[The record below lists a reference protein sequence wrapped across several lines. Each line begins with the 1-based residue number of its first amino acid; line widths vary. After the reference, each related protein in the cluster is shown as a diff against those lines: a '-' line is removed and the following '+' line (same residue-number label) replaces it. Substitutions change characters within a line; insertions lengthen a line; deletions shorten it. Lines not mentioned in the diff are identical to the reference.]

1 LRTIPGIGLVTAIIL
16 LTEIGDIN
24 RFVGLD
30 PLCDYIGLVPKIYAS
45 DQTQHVMG
53 LTHRGNYKL
62 REAIIEASWTAIRKD
77 PALTMA
83 YSEYIKRM
91 NKNKAIIKI
100 ARKLINRIRFVMK
113 NQKEYQPAVVQ

>member
-1 LRTIPGIGLVTAIIL
+1 
-16 LTEIGDIN
+16 
-24 RFVGLD
+24 
-30 PLCDYIGLVPKIYAS
+30 
-45 DQTQHVMG
+45 M
-53 LTHRGNYKL
+53 
-62 REAIIEASWTAIRKD
+62 IENQFTY
-77 PALTMA
+77 LTMA